1 MTQRLTPSTALLLT
15 VPPLMWA
22 GNAVIGRLV
31 RDDIAPITLN
41 FLRWMLALLI
51 LLPLAAWV
59 LRRSS
64 GLWTH
69 WRRFAVLGLFGV
81 GMYNTL
87 QYMALQTSTALNVTL
102 MASSLPLWML
112 VFGTLFFDNR
122 ATRWQLLGAAFSM
135 AGVATVLARGNWAE
149 LLALRLMVGDLFML
163 AATAC
168 WAGYSWL
175 LTRRAEPEP
184 IRSDPIGPHFCS
196 GRWPSAWSGPA

>member
-1 MTQRLTPSTALLLT
+1 MNQRLTPSTALLLT

-22 GNAVIGRLV
+22 GNAVVGRLV
-31 RDDIAPITLN
+31 RDDIPPITLN
-41 FLRWMLALLI
+41 FLRWVLALLI

-64 GLWTH
+64 GLWPH
-69 WRRFAVLGLFGV
+69 WRRFAVLGLLGV